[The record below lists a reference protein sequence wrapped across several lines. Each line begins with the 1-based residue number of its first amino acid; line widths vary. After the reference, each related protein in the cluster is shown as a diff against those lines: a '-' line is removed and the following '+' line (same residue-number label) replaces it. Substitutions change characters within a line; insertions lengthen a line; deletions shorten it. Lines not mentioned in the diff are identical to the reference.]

1 MRGPVEGW
9 RSVRERTRTQYREVI
24 HVQGGDIPD
33 VIHKPPP
40 HLERPPGRKGPRCQC
55 RNCGAVASGEF
66 NVPCHTRRCPK
77 CGAPME
83 EVP

>member
-1 MRGPVEGW
+1 MVVGGPGEDPDDITRGEP
-9 RSVRERTRTQYREVI
+9 
-24 HVQGGDIPD
+24 VQGGDIPD
-33 VIHKPPP
+33 VIHNPPP
-40 HLERPPGRKGPRCQC
+40 QLERPPGSRGHKCQC
-55 RNCGAVASGEF
+55 RNCGAVVAGEF